1 MNIKL
6 TCRVHIHTTFIAL
19 RDLKTLEGEAAKDM
33 RLPKPSYKGSWRSG

>member
-19 RDLKTLEGEAAKDM
+19 RDLKTLEAAKAM